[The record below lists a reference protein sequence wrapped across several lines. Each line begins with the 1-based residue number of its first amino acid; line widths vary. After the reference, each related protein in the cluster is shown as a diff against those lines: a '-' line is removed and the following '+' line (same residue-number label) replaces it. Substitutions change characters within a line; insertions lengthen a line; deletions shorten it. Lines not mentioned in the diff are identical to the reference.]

1 LLHALITLQE
11 KIDKQKIQ
19 TVRWYDKK
27 AGAEIPVPE
36 LGPDLLDLRRA
47 DEIKDKCASAEK
59 PAAPAAVPAMI
70 PSPTLTP
77 TKEDGASEPALA
89 LAERLNEALGG
100 SVATPA
106 GNSLVVTPAAIQ
118 KVCRYLKIQP
128 DLGLDYLS
136 NLTCTDYQDYYE
148 VVYHLNSIRNSG
160 PTVCLKARAEKV
172 QPQIPSVTSVWP
184 GADLQEREV
193 WDLYGVRFDGH
204 PNLKRILMWEGFEG
218 HPMRKDYLE
227 AYYETPGKIFPSR
240 WKEGHHK
247 RAEERTPF
255 ADNVKY
261 PAGFD
266 PTHWTPSREHT
277 TPVTSTSIESLKTDN
292 LVVNL
297 GPQHP
302 STHGVFR
309 MKVVVDGEKIV
320 ALEPVMGYMH
330 RNHEKIGERNTYLM
344 NFPYTDRLDYICSM
358 ANNLAYAVTVEK
370 MLGVKPPERAEYIRV
385 IMAEL
390 TRVVNHF
397 WAIGFLLN
405 DLGAFF
411 TPALY
416 AIEERELILDLF
428 EMASGSRMM
437 CNYMRFGGVT
447 NDLPEEFLPMATELV
462 NDRLPKAI
470 EQIDRYLTHNEILLG
485 RCRGV
490 GILPKDAA
498 IAFSAAGPVL
508 RASGVS
514 YDVRRADPYSIYD
527 RFKFDIPT
535 RPEGD
540 VYARYQVRIAEMW
553 ESLKILK
560 QALKELPA
568 GEIQAG
574 KKLWNIR
581 VPAGETYGRV
591 ENPKGELGFYIV
603 SDGTDHPYRYHIR
616 APSFINLTALELMCK
631 GHLVADVV
639 AILGS
644 IDIVLGET
652 DR

>member
-1 LLHALITLQE
+1 
-11 KIDKQKIQ
+11 
-19 TVRWYDKK
+19 
-27 AGAEIPVPE
+27 
-36 LGPDLLDLRRA
+36 
-47 DEIKDKCASAEK
+47 
-59 PAAPAAVPAMI
+59 M
-70 PSPTLTP
+70 
-77 TKEDGASEPALA
+77 
-89 LAERLNEALGG
+89 
-100 SVATPA
+100 
-106 GNSLVVTPAAIQ
+106 VT
-118 KVCRYLKIQP
+118 
-128 DLGLDYLS
+128 
-136 NLTCTDYQDYYE
+136 
-148 VVYHLNSIRNSG
+148 
-160 PTVCLKARAEKV
+160 LKARADKGN
-172 QPQIPSVTSVWP
+172 PQVPSLSSVWP
-184 GADLQEREV
+184 GADFQEREV

-227 AYYETPGKIFPSR
+227 PYYEGPGKIFPSR
-240 WKEGHHK
+240 WKEGHHQ
-247 RAEERTPF
+247 RAEERVPF

-261 PAGFD
+261 PKGFD
-266 PTHWTPSREHT
+266 PSGWTVPKEEFS
-277 TPVTSTSIESLKTDN
+277 PVTSQSLQPLEGDT

-309 MKVVVDGEKIV
+309 MKVRVDGERIL

-344 NFPYTDRLDYICSM
+344 IFPYTDRLDYICSM
-358 ANNLAYAVTVEK
+358 GNNFGYAVAVEK
-370 MLGVKPPERAEYIRV
+370 LLGVKPPERAEYIRV

-390 TRVVNHF
+390 TRVLNHF
-397 WAIGFLLN
+397 WSIGFLLN

-416 AIEERELILDLF
+416 ALEERELILDLF

-437 CNYMRFGGVT
+437 CNYLRFGGVAA
-447 NDLPEEFLPMATELV
+447 DLPEEFLPFCNSLV

-470 EQIDRYLTHNEILLG
+470 EQLDRYLTRNEILLN

-490 GILPKDAA
+490 GVLPRDAA

-508 RASGVS
+508 RGSGVQ
-514 YDVRRADPYSIYD
+514 YDVRRAEPYSIYD
-527 RFKFDIPT
+527 RFDFKIPT
-535 RPEGD
+535 FPEGD
-540 VYARYQVRIAEMW
+540 VYARYRIRIAEMW

-560 QALKELPA
+560 QALKELPG

-581 VPAGETYGRV
+581 VPAGEAYGRV
-591 ENPKGELGFYIV
+591 ENPKGELGFYVV
-603 SDGTDHPYRYHIR
+603 SDGTDHPYRYHVR

-631 GHLVADVV
+631 GHMVADVV